1 MSRRVL
7 RVALWGMFVDQCSHQ
22 PYARYFIRRK
32 RPTISRLL
40 GIYATFSE
48 GSKGSKHF
56 NSAAL
61 TFRPSGLWV
70 LSRILSS
77 DRPSFAFPPPAPAAE
92 DAHAPTC
99 AFYNSACTC
108 ARTHTIAI
116 SACIIIHTIA
126 ISACIM
132 HCRSCLRQ
140 QRRKA

>member
-99 AFYNSACTC
+99 AFYNNSCTC
-108 ARTHTIAI
+108 ARTPTPTPSQHELLQ
-116 SACIIIHTIA
+116 
-126 ISACIM
+126 IM
-132 HCRSCLRQ
+132 LRKK
-140 QRRKA
+140 RRAGKKAEKMRKTTR